1 MFDGAYIDRDLT
13 LREARKLAK
22 VHSIRLPRVGYEVSL
37 GNGLWLAASGHFQF
51 GTFALSPHTKPFR
64 VHGIPRP
71 SQPAA
76 SRPRTWDVHEGRPSW
91 HQQRAGHISAAVTSG
106 FKSPEDAEAFAAK
119 LRAQHPNMPVFVL
132 EAKH

>member
-1 MFDGAYIDRDLT
+1 VFSGEYIDRDLT

-22 VHSIRLPRVGYEVSL
+22 VHNIRLPRMGYEVSL
-37 GNGLWLAASGHFQF
+37 GNGLWLTASGHHQF
-51 GTFALSPHTKPFR
+51 GTFTLSPHTKPYR
-64 VHGIPRP
+64 VHGVPRP
-71 SQPAA
+71 SQAPE
-76 SRPRTWDVHEGRPSW
+76 SRPRTWDVHEGAPSG
-91 HQQRAGHISAAVTSG
+91 HQRRAGHISAGVTSG